1 MRIIKMGD
9 PNPSQMT
16 CGSCGCIFEYVNGDI
31 QIEYG
36 VWGTDSYIICPCC
49 YQKIY
54 ISRTKD
60 IDKQVWPPYGTPNIM
75 YCNHNEKEVK

>member
-36 VWGTDSYIICPCC
+36 V
-49 YQKIY
+49 
-54 ISRTKD
+54 
-60 IDKQVWPPYGTPNIM
+60 
-75 YCNHNEKEVK
+75 